1 MGSNHTE
8 TLFTITISIKFS
20 VNVRL
25 ILYILNYR
33 ARLFGANINFKL
45 YLLGCLFTA
54 LALIILI
61 ITTRI

>member
-1 MGSNHTE
+1 MGSIHTE

-25 ILYILNYR
+25 ILYILNY
-33 ARLFGANINFKL
+33 RLFGANINFKL